1 MTTYTR
7 HPKEIFQRIHAT
19 LRARMESSQ
28 TFSRL
33 VLGDSIVDG
42 FGPRTQIVEMS
53 AMVQCWDRANAIDCY
68 LDDRQEI
75 DFKSDAKPYTL
86 VELYAAL
93 NTLEADIGNKSYTHT
108 ISQLGIKDVERLP
121 EIAKAIACVIV
132 EASAEF
138 QQVQV

>member
-7 HPKEIFQRIHAT
+7 HPEALFQRIYAT
-19 LRARMESSQ
+19 LKARMESSD

-33 VLGDSIVDG
+33 ILGDSIVDG
-42 FGPRTQIVEMS
+42 FGPQVQIAEM
-53 AMVQCWDRANAIDCY
+53 ALMVQCWNRANAFDCHINYRQAID
-68 LDDRQEI
+68 LP
-75 DFKSDAKPYTL
+75 SDAKPYTL

-93 NTLEADIGNKSYTHT
+93 NTLEADTGNKSYTHT
-108 ISQLGIKDVERLP
+108 MSPLDIKDVERLP